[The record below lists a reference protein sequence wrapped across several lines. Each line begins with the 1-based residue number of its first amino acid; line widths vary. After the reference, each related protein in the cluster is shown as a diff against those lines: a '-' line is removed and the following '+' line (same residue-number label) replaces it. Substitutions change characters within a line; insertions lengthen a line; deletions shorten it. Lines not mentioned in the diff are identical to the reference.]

1 MEDIPPSSQI
11 HVEETWPELFA
22 AIVQAHE
29 IECSDIECYAS
40 SRHIALIAQLG
51 ESSADRVHIGP
62 SCDLGEAAL
71 SGFVK
76 KNHIESYDKIEQTTG
91 VYKWKGI
98 AKGRSTESLLPEILN
113 QLIDKVKWAY
123 TLGNW
128 IRPVQETCC
137 IWGDTYLRFH
147 IRRLNLQV
155 GSSVYVHPKIGMIN
169 TKHPLQDLKNMTFLT
184 KFADKLA
191 SVESQ
196 LVELQKYQITAQ
208 PEKLPQEASRQGDL
222 TPADQKLLHECI
234 RITPNPKVVVCSV
247 PSILSY
253 AITRHVLK
261 EHLKLIPCADRS
273 KFLMIA
279 NGDINVDCVKFNM
292 ERAIEARLDD
302 TKFFYTKDL
311 QMSLEKH
318 RERLKERE
326 VFANLGTY
334 FDKNRRI
341 YSAVLHFFPDRS
353 ELIKAADLVYSDL
366 FTSMVEEMP
375 ELEGT
380 MARIYSGQPY
390 GVIIENSTHNPCDH
404 DSAMLAWCKS
414 VDTLVGFTI
423 LGKLPSGSSDPLC
436 LKREATKLVNIGFAI
451 KPNLDWRELIRYFY
465 KMHNN
470 DTFTMPMLETFILQR
485 ARHHLKAFSYVEEVL
500 RADDSIWNA
509 KDKCKRDLEK
519 IATLQKRLNNMLTN
533 EAITTGTATVPQD
546 LKALDRLL
554 AQLPNAQL
562 DEYIEILTQAAAITN
577 TCLDNVHLETAPN
590 KNDYFVVLDKL
601 LQATKKILI
610 QDSKDYA

>member
-1 MEDIPPSSQI
+1 MEDIPPSSQT

-29 IECSDIECYAS
+29 IEYSDIECHAS
-40 SRHIALIAQLG
+40 SRHIVLIAQLG
-51 ESSADRVHIGP
+51 ESSASRMCIGP

-71 SGFVK
+71 LGFVK
-76 KNHIESYDKIEQTTG
+76 KNHIESYEKIEQTAG
-91 VYKWKGI
+91 VYKWQGI
-98 AKGRSTESLLPEILN
+98 SKGRSTGSLLPEILN

-123 TLGNW
+123 MLDNW

-137 IWGDTYLRFH
+137 IWDDAYLRFH

-169 TKHPLQDLKNMTFLT
+169 TKHPMRDLKNLNFLT
-184 KFADKLA
+184 RFTDKVE
-191 SVESQ
+191 SVDSQ
-196 LVELQKYQITAQ
+196 LVELQKYQITTQ
-208 PEKLPQEASRQGDL
+208 QDKTTEEVSCQGDL
-222 TPADQKLLHECI
+222 TPTDQTLLHECI
-234 RITPNPKVVVCSV
+234 RITPNPKVIVCSV
-247 PSILSY
+247 PSVLSY

-279 NGDINVDCVKFNM
+279 NGDTNVDCVKFNM

-341 YSAVLHFFPDRS
+341 YSAVLHFFPDRP

-414 VDTLVGFTI
+414 IDTLVGFTI

-451 KPNLDWRELIRYFY
+451 KPDLDWKELIRYFY

-485 ARHHLKAFSYVEEVL
+485 VRHHLKTFNNVEDVL

-509 KDKCKRDLEK
+509 KDKCKFNLEE
-519 IATLQKRLNNMLTN
+519 IAMLQKRLSNMLANKVLTT
-533 EAITTGTATVPQD
+533 ESAIVPQD
-546 LKALDRLL
+546 LEALDRLL
-554 AQLPNAQL
+554 LQLPNMQT
-562 DEYIEILTQAAAITN
+562 DEYINMLTQVATTTN
-577 TCLDNVHLETAPN
+577 ACLDNVHLDTAPN
-590 KNDYFVVLDKL
+590 KNDYFAVLNKV
-601 LQATKKILI
+601 LQATRKILI
-610 QDSKDYA
+610 QDNKD